1 MTLGSYIFS
10 LHKKALKSLA
20 SYACSLWLAVVF
32 LMFGY
37 MLFFR
42 KKKEKIPVHL
52 GFTLNSWSCSSGRS
66 KRLSLGYSPLC
77 MRVKSLQSCLTVS
90 DPMDCIAHQAP
101 LSMGFSKQDCWSG
114 LSCPPP
120 GDLPRPGIEPSSH
133 VSCISRRALYH
144 WCRLKSPQSSVRTP
158 NQTSLTTFTSC
169 AFYSV
174 DRQVLPGGIMG
185 QLNIRDVWKE
195 QIVRVGEKKNYG
207 LSANV

>member
-20 SYACSLWLAVVF
+20 WDACSLWLAVVF

-42 KKKEKIPVHL
+42 KRKRKKFLFILASPL
-52 GFTLNSWSCSSGRS
+52 ILQSCSSGPS

-77 MRVKSLQSCLTVS
+77 MRVKSPQSCLTIC

-101 LSMGFSKQDCWSG
+101 LSMGFSKQDYWGG

-120 GDLPRPGIEPSSH
+120 GDLPHPGIEP
-133 VSCISRRALYH
+133 
-144 WCRLKSPQSSVRTP
+144 
-158 NQTSLTTFTSC
+158 TSLMSAALADGFFTTRAAWKALSC
-169 AFYSV
+169 
-174 DRQVLPGGIMG
+174 Q
-185 QLNIRDVWKE
+185 
-195 QIVRVGEKKNYG
+195 
-207 LSANV
+207 